1 MAAHAR
7 FALFTS
13 LSLVT
18 VSIFWGCGSS
28 SSSNQDAAVGSAK
41 MDSALGASSD
51 LPSGTAHDSSPAMD
65 GPPGVSSDLLPSS
78 GYDSSP
84 VLDSS
89 AATDLSHPGTDVLL
103 SPDVGTVDV
112 GSGASKDVA
121 LGDLPSRDLPSADAP
136 STSDLPSN
144 GLVDS
149 SGAPD
154 SPAGYDGP
162 TVTGTGGA
170 GAGGSGGAA
179 GAIGSDAG
187 PQPSAL
193 TFDVST
199 TADPVAPGGRLLYTI
214 TVGNTSNVAIA
225 GVTVTW
231 LLPTGVQFNYANDS
245 EPNSSCAGSV
255 TCSANGQ
262 ATWTLGALAAG
273 ASRTITVNVLVL
285 TSLGS
290 GDSIA
295 ASFKLTATG
304 VNPVTFNKT
313 VQVYTGSSAQLS
325 TGTAINPATPG
336 QKLTLDLDIGQLGT
350 NALTNAV
357 LQASLAP
364 GLTVASIG
372 QGGTQASPGVVTW
385 NIGGLGVGAALH
397 RTVDITVDSNVPAGA
412 ILTTRATLTYDGGL
426 AVDAAAEYAIRVASA
441 APFLSLVVAA
451 TTSPVVPG
459 GRILYTATISNLSS
473 RSVDGISL
481 LLRVP
486 VGLQMNYSN
495 DAAPDSNCA
504 GSVTCSAG
512 LEALWSLGT
521 LAAGD
526 SRPVTLNPQV
536 LANTLGNGN
545 LVRALFAL
553 SGTGVDEIDAVKTVQ
568 IYDSP
573 AAQLAFGAT
582 ANPVIAT
589 QAFTYN
595 FDIGQIGLNAL
606 TNAQLRATL
615 PHGVTVGTISGGG
628 AQDASGDVVWN
639 LGTVAVGADQHL
651 TVNVTGD
658 GTAPPGTILD
668 GRAALTYDG
677 GAEID
682 AVTDYAIPV
691 VAAPQGMTLTVTAAP
706 NPAVPGNRLL
716 YTATVTNTTSR
727 SVDSVQL
734 YLRVPVGLQFNYAN
748 DADPNSSCAGSVT
761 CSSGFEAV
769 WALGTMAA
777 GAIQIVT
784 LNAQVLTSLLGGSLI
799 ADTFWLSATGLDA
812 PILVPLVIPAN

>member
-1 MAAHAR
+1 MPSLAQVVR
-7 FALFTS
+7 SVLFS
-13 LSLVT
+13 LAM
-18 VSIFWGCGSS
+18 VSVLGGCGSS
-28 SSSNQDAAVGSAK
+28 SSNSTDAAVTSTK
-41 MDSALGASSD
+41 MDGALGASSD
-51 LPSGTAHDSSPAMD
+51 LPVGTAHDSSP
-65 GPPGVSSDLLPSS
+65 VI
-78 GYDSSP
+78 DSSP
-84 VLDSS
+84 VPVFDGSATPDSPQS
-89 AATDLSHPGTDVLL
+89 GADAFL
-103 SPDVGTVDV
+103 SPDVGALDV

-121 LGDLPSRDLPSADAP
+121 LGDLPPRDLPPADVP
-136 STSDLPSN
+136 SNDLPSS
-144 GLVDS
+144 GPSDS

-154 SPAGYDGP
+154 GP
-162 TVTGTGGA
+162 GVHDAPVGLGTGGSAGGGGAGGSA
-170 GAGGSGGAA
+170 GAAGSGGAA
-179 GAIGSDAG
+179 GTVGFDGGS
-187 PQPSAL
+187 QTSAL

-199 TADPVAPGGRLLYTI
+199 SADPVAPGARLLYTI
-214 TVGNTSNVAIA
+214 TVGNTSNVSVA

-245 EPNSSCAGSV
+245 EPNSSLCAGSA

-262 ATWTLGALAAG
+262 ATWSLGTLAAG
-273 ASRTITVNVLVL
+273 SSRTITVNVLVL
-285 TSLGS
+285 TSLGN

-325 TGTAINPATPG
+325 TGTAVNPATPG
-336 QKLTLDLDIGQLGT
+336 QKLTLDLDVGQLGT

-357 LQASLAP
+357 LQATLAP
-364 GLTVASIG
+364 GLTIAAIG
-372 QGGTQASPGVVTW
+372 QDGAQVSPGVVTW
-385 NIGGLGVGAALH
+385 NIGGMGVGAALH
-397 RTVDITVDSNVPAGA
+397 RTVDVTVDANVPAGA

-426 AVDAAAEYAIRVASA
+426 AVDAAAEYAIRVAGV
-441 APFLSLVVAA
+441 APFLSIVLAA
-451 TTSPVVPG
+451 TPSPAVPG

-481 LLRVP
+481 LMRFP

-495 DAAPDSNCA
+495 DAAPDSSLCA
-504 GSVTCSAG
+504 GSATCSAG
-512 LEALWSLGT
+512 LEAVWSLGT
-521 LAAGD
+521 LAAGA

-536 LANTLGNGN
+536 LANTLGNGS

-553 SGTGVDEIDAVKTVQ
+553 SATGVDQIDAVKTVQ

-628 AQDASGDVVWN
+628 AQDASGDIVWN
-639 LGTVAVGADQHL
+639 LGTVAVGADLHL
-651 TVNVTGD
+651 TVEVTGD
-658 GTAPPGTILD
+658 GTAPPGTILA

-691 VAAPQGMTLTVTAAP
+691 VAAPQGMTLTVTASP

-716 YTATVTNTTSR
+716 YTATVTNTTAR
-727 SVDSVQL
+727 AVDTVQL

-748 DADPNSSCAGSVT
+748 DADPNAGLCAGSAT
-761 CSSGFEAV
+761 CSAGLEATWELGSMASGAS
-769 WALGTMAA
+769 
-777 GAIQIVT
+777 QIVT
-784 LNAQVLTSLLGGSLI
+784 VNAQVLTSLLGGSLI
-799 ADTFWLSATGLDA
+799 PDTFWLSASGLDA
-812 PILVPLVIPAN
+812 PILVPLVIPAS